1 MVIRAHRLAL
11 IAALLSTGIAC
22 KKTSDTAPPAADRA
36 PTNAN
41 ADADEDEEGELE
53 DPEESPY
60 LDFSNFNDRVEEHES
75 EIVACYQETAGKDAD
90 APTGRVKSTFVIDG
104 DGKVKKIKFDSQ
116 RSTLQHDA
124 LNKCIEEAGSA
135 WVFNISLTGVDT
147 TMPYTFELESG
158 GLLP

>member
-1 MVIRAHRLAL
+1 M
-11 IAALLSTGIAC
+11 AALLSTSIAC
-22 KKTSDTAPPAADRA
+22 KKESETTPPVADQPASDG
-36 PTNAN
+36 
-41 ADADEDEEGELE
+41 DADDDEEGELE

-60 LDFSNFNDRVEEHES
+60 LDFSNFNDGVEKHES
-75 EIVACYQETAGKDAD
+75 EIVACYRETAGKDAD
-90 APTGRVKSTFVIDG
+90 APTGRVKTTFVIDG
-104 DGKVKKIKFDSQ
+104 DGVVKEIKFDSQ

-135 WVFNISLTGVDT
+135 WTFNISLTGVDT

>member
-1 MVIRAHRLAL
+1 MVIRGHWLAL

-22 KKTSDTAPPAADRA
+22 KKGNDTAPPATDST
-36 PTNAN
+36 PND
-41 ADADEDEEGELE
+41 ADADADDDEEGELE

-60 LDFSNFNDRVEEHES
+60 LDFSNFNDRVEEHEG
-75 EIVACYQETAGKDAD
+75 EIVACYQETAGKEAE

-104 DGKVKKIKFDSQ
+104 DGKVKEIKFDGQ

-158 GLLP
+158 ALLP